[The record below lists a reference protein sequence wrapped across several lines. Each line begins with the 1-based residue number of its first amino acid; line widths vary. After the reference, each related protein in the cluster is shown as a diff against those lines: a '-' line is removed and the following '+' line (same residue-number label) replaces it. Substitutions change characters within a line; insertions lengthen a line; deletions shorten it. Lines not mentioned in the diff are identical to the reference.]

1 MARLGKRERAE
12 KRARIAR
19 ISRVDYS
26 YSIKSSHHNFESK
39 AVRAYVCQS
48 KLLTEKPMA
57 QSLWHYKDCANGL
70 ITQKSLG

>member
-1 MARLGKRERAE
+1 MARLGKRERAA
-12 KRARIAR
+12 KRARIER
-19 ISRVDYS
+19 IKAVDYS

-57 QSLWHYKDCANGL
+57 HSLRHYKDLANGHAR
-70 ITQKSLG
+70 QVSFG

>member
-39 AVRAYVCQS
+39 ECGRMFA
-48 KLLTEKPMA
+48 
-57 QSLWHYKDCANGL
+57 SL
-70 ITQKSLG
+70 S

>member
-1 MARLGKRERAE
+1 MARLGKRERAA
-12 KRARIAR
+12 KRARIER
-19 ISRVDYS
+19 IKAVDYS

-57 QSLWHYKDCANGL
+57 ESLRHYKDCAKGL

>member
-26 YSIKSSHHNFESK
+26 YSIKSS
-39 AVRAYVCQS
+39 
-48 KLLTEKPMA
+48 LLTEKPMA
-57 QSLWHYKDCANGL
+57 QSLRHYKDCANGL